1 MKTIR
6 LVVALLALGA
16 AGAHA
21 QDKVCSPA
29 QSAAAEK
36 AMDRVVNWDLM
47 YKTWQEFGHCD
58 STLTEDVFTD
68 ALMRLAVEWKNVD
81 QFARRYQGDPKFK
94 AFVDS
99 HIRSLTAKEDA
110 KSVYSR
116 AKQSCP
122 PKLEAFC
129 AELAEVAKSA
139 L

>member
-6 LVVALLALGA
+6 LICALLALA
-16 AGAHA
+16 AGAA
-21 QDKVCSPA
+21 QAQGKTCAPA
-29 QSAAAEK
+29 ESAAAEK

-58 STLTEDVFTD
+58 TALTEDVFTD
-68 ALMRLAVEWKNVD
+68 ALMRLAVEWKHVD

-94 AFVDS
+94 TFVDR
-99 HIRSLTAKEDA
+99 HVRSLTAKEDA
-110 KSVYSR
+110 KSLYSR

-122 PKLEAFC
+122 PKLESFC